1 MWYSSPIVIRRIK
14 AFFVLTVFIVFASLS
29 QLVDAQVGDAE
40 RGKRAWRVE
49 CRGCHTIDQNYW
61 GPKHR
66 GLIGRRVGKMKGYNF
81 SPALAKTNLV
91 WDADLLNKWMAD
103 PEQVVKGQ
111 WMGYRVD
118 SAQTRADLVAYLA
131 TLK

>member
-1 MWYSSPIVIRRIK
+1 MPNSSAGSTK
-14 AFFVLTVFIVFASLS
+14 ARTTFIALLTAVFFALFA
-29 QLVDAQVGDAE
+29 QITFAQVGDAE
-40 RGKRAWRVE
+40 RGKRAWRAE
-49 CRGCHTIDQNYW
+49 CRSCHTVDQNYL

-66 GLIGRRVGKMKGYNF
+66 GVLGRRVGKIKGFNF
-81 SPALAKTNLV
+81 SPALSKSTLV
-91 WDADLLNKWMAD
+91 WDAELLNRWLAD

-111 WMGYRVD
+111 WMGYRID

>member
-1 MWYSSPIVIRRIK
+1 MWYSSPVAIRRK
-14 AFFVLTVFIVFASLS
+14 RAFIAFTIPIVFVAFA
-29 QLVDAQVGDAE
+29 QITRAQVGDAE

-49 CRGCHTIDQNYW
+49 CRSCHTVDQNYW
-61 GPKHR
+61 GPKHH
-66 GLIGRRVGKMKGYNF
+66 GLIGRRVGKMKGYNY
-81 SPALAKTNLV
+81 SPALAKSNLV
-91 WDADLLNKWMAD
+91 WDAELLNKWIAD

-118 SAQTRADLVAYLA
+118 SAQTRADLVAYLV

>member
-1 MWYSSPIVIRRIK
+1 MWYSTPNLIWGVR
-14 AFFVLTVFIVFASLS
+14 ALVAVTTIVFFASCA
-29 QLVDAQVGDAE
+29 QLTWAQSGDAE

-81 SPALAKTNLV
+81 SPALAKSNLV
-91 WDADLLNKWMAD
+91 WDAELLEKWIAD

-118 SAQTRADLVAYLA
+118 SAQTRADLVAYLV